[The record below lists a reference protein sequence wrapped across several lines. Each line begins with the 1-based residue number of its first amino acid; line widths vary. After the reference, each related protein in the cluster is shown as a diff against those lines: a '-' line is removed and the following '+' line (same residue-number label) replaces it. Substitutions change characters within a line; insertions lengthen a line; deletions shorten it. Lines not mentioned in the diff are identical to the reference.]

1 MDNNEKRKNEIVS
14 KLQTIYS
21 CAKLKPHECEWILQ
35 AIEYIRKIANEQAR
49 RGTIRVRA
57 RVCGLHGHVGN
68 CESDICIGDEE

>member
-35 AIEYIRKIANEQAR
+35 TIEYIREIANE
-49 RGTIRVRA
+49 
-57 RVCGLHGHVGN
+57 
-68 CESDICIGDEE
+68 